1 MDNHHSSAGWSI
13 ANLEALGEKVA
24 LTIGAIVLL
33 VGLIYLVYYG
43 YSVGIR
49 RSSNPEEEN
58 LLKCSLC
65 LEKFSRSQLIER
77 QVGDSKLF
85 YFCETCIRSLH
96 KELDATNRDSLS

>member
-1 MDNHHSSAGWSI
+1 M
-13 ANLEALGEKVA
+13 A
-24 LTIGAIVLL
+24 LTIGAILL
-33 VGLIYLVYYG
+33 IVGLIFLLYYG

-49 RSSNPEEEN
+49 RSATPGDKN

-65 LEKFSRSQLIER
+65 LKKFDRSHLVER

-96 KELDATNRDSLS
+96 KELDAPNRDLLS